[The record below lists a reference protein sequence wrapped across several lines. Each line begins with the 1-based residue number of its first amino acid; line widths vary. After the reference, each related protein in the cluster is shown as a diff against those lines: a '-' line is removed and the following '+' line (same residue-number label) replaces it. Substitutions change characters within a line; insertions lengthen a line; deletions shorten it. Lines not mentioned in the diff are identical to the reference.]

1 MASARDRESS
11 EEEEPYNSWH
21 KDGHYYGDAQCN
33 CYDCLSAVHAQVTQV
48 MTQRQRQEND
58 MVLWSFGGRRSPGGS
73 DKSLPCY
80 NEPSDNNK

>member
-11 EEEEPYNSWH
+11 ELEEEEPYNSWH

-33 CYDCLSAVHAQVTQV
+33 CYECLSGAHGEVL
-48 MTQRQRQEND
+48 MTQRQKQEND
-58 MVLWSFGGRRSPGGS
+58 MLLWSGRRSPGGS

-80 NEPSDNNK
+80 DETSDNNK